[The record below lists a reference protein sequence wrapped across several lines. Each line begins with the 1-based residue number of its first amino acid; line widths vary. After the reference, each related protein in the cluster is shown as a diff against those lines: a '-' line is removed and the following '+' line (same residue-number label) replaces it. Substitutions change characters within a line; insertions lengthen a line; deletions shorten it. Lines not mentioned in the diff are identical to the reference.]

1 MKYTR
6 NSGEEIYWKSSH
18 FGKLGSS
25 EKYITQTLRAMN
37 GDTVNWTKM
46 VSDPF
51 SWNVFVLWFVLYLK
65 CVNK

>member
-1 MKYTR
+1 MIYTW
-6 NSGEEIYWKSSH
+6 NYGGQIYWKNGH
-18 FGKLGSS
+18 FGKLG
-25 EKYITQTLRAMN
+25 EFRKKHKQNLRAMN

-51 SWNVFVLWFVLYLK
+51 SWNVFFLWFVLQLK